1 MSVYDNSGPFEYF
14 SEKRFLGKSKENPD
28 CSTMHVDMFS
38 IANGKSDTKAQVHYP
53 DMIFRQIV
61 LLYGLEMSYII
72 GRFWK
77 LFASS

>member
-1 MSVYDNSGPFEYF
+1 
-14 SEKRFLGKSKENPD
+14 
-28 CSTMHVDMFS
+28 MHVDMFS

-53 DMIFRQIV
+53 DVIFRQIV